1 MDWISVD
8 DELPPT
14 GFAPD
19 FASSQMVIVW
29 TDACSEPEDV
39 MFAYYHDDG
48 KWRGAD
54 LSKAE
59 TVTHW
64 MQVTMPKAG

>member
-48 KWRGAD
+48 K
-54 LSKAE
+54 
-59 TVTHW
+59 
-64 MQVTMPKAG
+64 